1 MLKIRLQRTGR
12 KHEPTFRVVLTDSKN
27 GPKSGKFLEILGHY
41 DARRNS
47 DTQLK
52 KERIQYWIGQGAQVS
67 DTIHNL
73 LISYDVIKGEKKN
86 VLPLKTP
93 IRKEVPVEAVPVVA
107 AAPAVEEAPA
117 SEVAEEAPAVEETP
131 VADVVVEA
139 PVVEEVP
146 VEESATVEETP
157 VEEEAPVAEVSSE
170 EEVKEA

>member
-27 GPKSGKFLEILGHY
+27 GPKSGKFLEILGSY
-41 DARRNS
+41 DARRNQ

-73 LISYDVIKGEKKN
+73 LITHEVIAGEKKN

-93 IRKEVPVEAVPVVA
+93 IRKEQPAVETP
-107 AAPAVEEAPA
+107 APAATPEVVEEAP
-117 SEVAEEAPAVEETP
+117 VEETP
-131 VADVVVEA
+131 VV
-139 PVVEEVP
+139 
-146 VEESATVEETP
+146 
-157 VEEEAPVAEVSSE
+157 EEAPTQD
-170 EEVKEA
+170 